1 MPNKPI
7 SMRHDFKLNFF
18 ILYQY
23 YKLKIFISLE
33 TEYHGT
39 EESASGIIRRVMFR
53 IRIIK

>member
-1 MPNKPI
+1 MPKQAN

-23 YKLKIFISLE
+23 YKLKIFILLE
-33 TEYHGT
+33 TEYHRT
-39 EESASGIIRRVMFR
+39 EEAASSIIRRVMFR